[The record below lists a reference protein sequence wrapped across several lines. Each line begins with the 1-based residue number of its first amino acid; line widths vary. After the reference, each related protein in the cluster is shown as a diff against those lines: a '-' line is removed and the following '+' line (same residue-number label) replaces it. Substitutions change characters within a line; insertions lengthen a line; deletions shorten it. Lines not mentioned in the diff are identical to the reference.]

1 MGLYDF
7 LLKHNIDYDELVKA
21 IYELSSVVYIDTEL
35 IVPVLDSIYDD
46 DEYQDFKKT
55 YGGKKCLSQKN

>member
-7 LLKHNIDYDELVKA
+7 LMKYNIDYDTLVKA
-21 IYELSSVVYIDTEL
+21 IYDLSSVVYIDTEL

-46 DEYQDFKKT
+46 DEYQELKK
-55 YGGKKCLSQKN
+55 QEA